1 MNPRIALR
9 SPLAKVWAMTLA
21 LVIANAV
28 VSPDLLA
35 GSRLPGM
42 VNLLVPLVLAALASV
57 PSILSGGGG
66 LDLSVGPLLG
76 FVNVFAVGVL
86 VPRGL
91 GSAWIGIPLCLL
103 LGAAVGALNGALVA
117 YGRLQPIVVTLGSF
131 LVLAGLALVVM
142 PEPVGGAPGWAA
154 FLADSSLGGYLPHS
168 LILLLAA
175 FGLWAA
181 LRTAGFV
188 RLVRAV
194 GSDQRAAY
202 TSGVNVPA
210 IRLGAY
216 TLGGVFAALAGLALT
231 ALINSGDPTA
241 GRQYTLMAIAAVA
254 LGANA
259 LHGGRG
265 GILGPLLGAGTLFL
279 IQLLLSAVNV
289 SSLWIQ
295 VVYGTVLL
303 VAICLNSTTAG
314 GARLRTAAPQGARP

>member
-1 MNPRIALR
+1 MNLRIILR
-9 SPLAKVWAMTLA
+9 SPLAKVWIMTLA
-21 LVIANAV
+21 LVVANVV
-28 VSPDLLA
+28 VSPNLLA

-42 VNLLVPLVLAALASV
+42 VTLLVPLVLAALASV
-57 PSILSGGGG
+57 PSVLSGGGG

-76 FVNVFAVGVL
+76 FVNVVVVGEL
-86 VPRGL
+86 VPRGI
-91 GSAWIGIPLCLL
+91 GSAWIAIPLCVA
-103 LGAAVGALNGALVA
+103 LGAGVGALNGALVA
-117 YGRLQPIVVTLGSF
+117 YGRLQPIVVTLGTF

-142 PEPVGGAPGWAA
+142 PEPVGGAPGWAG
-154 FLADSSLGGYLPHS
+154 FLAESSLGGYLPHS
-168 LILLLAA
+168 LLLLLVA

-181 LRTAGFV
+181 LREAGFI

-202 TSGVNVPA
+202 TSGVNVAA

-231 ALINSGDPTA
+231 ALINSGDPTV

-254 LGANA
+254 LGGNA

-265 GILGPLLGAGTLFL
+265 GILGPLLGATTLFL

-303 VAICLNSTTAG
+303 VAICLNSGMPG
-314 GARLRTAAPQGARP
+314 GARLRIAGPQGA